1 MSSSSSNISTSFDPQ
16 IYFYVAVENWIYGT
30 TSLLSLLS
38 LIWVLAL
45 RNSLGV
51 SPRHALFFILGAIN
65 WLIFNIFNL
74 PNMFQPLLSDD
85 NWWNSDEG
93 VLANR
98 IIYTIGD
105 NSYFLALGF
114 YQIAAM
120 YR

>member
-1 MSSSSSNISTSFDPQ
+1 
-16 IYFYVAVENWIYGT
+16 
-30 TSLLSLLS
+30 
-38 LIWVLAL
+38 
-45 RNSLGV
+45 
-51 SPRHALFFILGAIN
+51 
-65 WLIFNIFNL
+65 
-74 PNMFQPLLSDD
+74 MFQPLLSDD